1 MERDEHTR
9 EYPEVASKA
18 HGSATASPPK
28 DDPRWADGGDPPL
41 VDASEAPPRRR
52 GFMWV
57 VAAIVVG
64 LVVLAGLQADQRVAD
79 LPQPVRRAETDRSQP
94 ALLKSIQDLSR
105 YVAAEGNFQVV
116 VDTQSNREN
125 VPDFLLNE
133 RTLFVGAGSVEAYV
147 DFGEIAEGA
156 IVESADGKSVEIKL
170 PAPQLGDVDLDMEN
184 SYVFAEERG
193 LLNRLGDLV
202 NGDPNRQQQV
212 YQLAEDKIAAAAR
225 DSGLAAARRG
235 EHPQDARGSAAL
247 TRLQDRDGHLHGA
260 LAGCAPGTGPRS
272 ASGSTARCRSAP
284 GDRAAGTRVRTSA

>member
-64 LVVLAGLQADQRVAD
+64 LVVLAGLQLTNVWPIFRNPFGEQS
-79 LPQPVRRAETDRSQP
+79 TDRSQP

-116 VDTQSNREN
+116 VDTQRNREN

-147 DFGEIAEGA
+147 DFSTIGEGA
-156 IVESADGKSVEIKL
+156 IVESADGTSVEIKL
-170 PAPQLGDVDLDMEN
+170 PAPQLGDVDLDLEN

-193 LLNRLGDLV
+193 LINRLGELV

-212 YQLAEDKIAAAAR
+212 YRLAEDKIGAAAR
-225 DSGLAAARRG
+225 DSGLQQRAEENTRKMLEG
-235 EHPQDARGSAAL
+235 LL
-247 TRLQDRDGHLHGA
+247 TSLGYKIVKVTYT
-260 LAGCAPGTGPRS
+260 AP
-272 ASGSTARCRSAP
+272 
-284 GDRAAGTRVRTSA
+284 